1 MAARAYHRESRPTA
15 ALRASIFALF
25 AVAVLAAG
33 AGRHLAWASPLTIQA
48 GPAAGTPTALRITGR
63 VVTPGASAFVPRR
76 PTGESPASDNLGAF
90 LVHDVEDAKVVVTV
104 AGHRAE
110 TTSGDEGF
118 FQVTLGKDRPL
129 KPGTFV
135 VTIEATRRHDRGHRT
150 LYAQVVP
157 AGPGLTVV
165 SDFDDTVVVTGVRD
179 LSTLVDNAFLKAP
192 EAVTPVPRM
201 ASLYRCLAAGGDTPR
216 VIQYITATPMN
227 LQSRLMR
234 VLAYRR
240 FPRGP
245 VVLKRLSLKTLGDLK
260 GYKVHAILDL
270 ARRFP
275 DHRFV
280 LLGDDGQ
287 KDPEV
292 YRAVQARLKGRVAAI
307 LIRQVPGVKVTPGR
321 LAGMIPFHDGRDA
334 AAALATRGL
343 ISRTCAQ
350 AVTVAA
356 R

>member
-1 MAARAYHRESRPTA
+1 M
-15 ALRASIFALF
+15 
-25 AVAVLAAG
+25 
-33 AGRHLAWASPLTIQA
+33 
-48 GPAAGTPTALRITGR
+48 
-63 VVTPGASAFVPRR
+63 
-76 PTGESPASDNLGAF
+76 
-90 LVHDVEDAKVVVTV
+90 VTV

-129 KPGTFV
+129 EPGTFV

-216 VIQYITATPMN
+216 VIQYVTATPMN

-321 LAGMIPFHDGRDA
+321 LAGMIPFHHGRTPPPPWPPA
-334 AAALATRGL
+334 ASSAAPAPRPSPSPRDEVRHQAGPPGLVHRPEAGAGVAVEVLVEEEQVVPRRSVGTARSPRTRRRPEAS
-343 ISRTCAQ
+343 SRKSETGAW
-350 AVTVAA
+350 
-356 R
+356 